1 MTRVGGVATGAL
13 GRTATALIALIVAL
27 SVALSASALADPG
40 GGNGGGSQ
48 GSAAPGNDKQ
58 SGNGGGSSQQTQAQ
72 APADSSTQAS
82 GGTRTSDQGG
92 GADKQPA
99 AAPADQAQQQS
110 EPADRSKS
118 SDTAEEARSDAPG
131 QAKRSPAETAT
142 PSPTVAAAP
151 APAVASPPA
160 AAPAPARQAPARRS
174 TTSTRSRSGPIGA
187 SGVASPPPPPVL
199 AGPIG
204 SSLGAGAGDSGSG
217 GSRGAGNGGAGDD
230 GNDDSAPLAPVVRT
244 VRDVVEVVPTGV
256 WLALGAAGLLVFLFA
271 LLTAIEARRA
281 RRLVRKQQLL
291 LADLGALQEA
301 ILPVVPQVVGGLELS
316 TAHRPFAGPA
326 AGGDF
331 RDVIPL
337 RDGRVA
343 VVVGDIAGHGPEGL
357 SKAALVRFTLRAH
370 LEAGADAREAL
381 AIAGAAMSDHFDDD
395 FATVAV
401 AVHDPGAATLTYA
414 TAAHD
419 APLVLGPGA
428 HEPVFASAT
437 PPLGAGGRTARRQ
450 TVVPFPANSLVCLL
464 TDGLLEARTRRG
476 LVGRDRLER
485 LLSELGPNAT
495 ADELFE
501 LVSAHATVQDD
512 VAICI
517 ARARVGED
525 TGRWRQE
532 ELHLSGGY
540 DATDEAASFLI
551 ACGVDAGDRLE
562 ALAAVH
568 VAGGHVVV
576 SVRMEDG
583 RPVDVTVRPTP
594 AQTPVA
600 A

>member
-1 MTRVGGVATGAL
+1 MTRVGGVATSL
-13 GRTATALIALIVAL
+13 FGRTATALIALLVAL

-40 GGNGGGSQ
+40 GGNGDGGSQ
-48 GSAAPGNDKQ
+48 ANSAPGHSKQ
-58 SGNGGGSSQQTQAQ
+58 NGSGPDQGQ
-72 APADSSTQAS
+72 APADSSTSAAP
-82 GGTRTSDQGG
+82 GTRASDQGG
-92 GADKQPA
+92 GADKQA
-99 AAPADQAQQQS
+99 TAAPADQSTQQS
-110 EPADRSKS
+110 APAGRSKS
-118 SDTAEEARSDAPG
+118 SDTAQEARSDAPG
-131 QAKRSPAETAT
+131 QAKRPPTAT
-142 PSPTVAAAP
+142 AAPTAAATTAPATAP
-151 APAVASPPA
+151 APAPA
-160 AAPAPARQAPARRS
+160 ATPAPARPATNRRS
-174 TTSTRSRSGPIGA
+174 GSSTRTRSRPIGA
-187 SGVASPPPPPVL
+187 SGVASPPPPPIL
-199 AGPIG
+199 AGP
-204 SSLGAGAGDSGSG
+204 LGATLGADSGSG
-217 GSRGAGNGGAGDD
+217 GSRSTGDSGAGDEG
-230 GNDDSAPLAPVVRT
+230 GNDDSTPLAPVVRT

-256 WLALGAAGLLVFLFA
+256 WFALGAAGLLVFLFA

-281 RRLVRKQQLL
+281 RRLVAKQQLL

-301 ILPVVPQVVGGLELS
+301 ILPVVPEVVGGLELS
-316 TAHRPFAGPA
+316 TAHRPSAGPA

-331 RDVIPL
+331 RDVVPL

-357 SKAALVRFTLRAH
+357 GKAALVRFTLRAH
-370 LEAGADAREAL
+370 LEAGADPREAL

-401 AVHDPGAATLTYA
+401 AVHDPVAASLTYA

-476 LVGRDRLER
+476 LVGRDRLQR

-517 ARARVGED
+517 ARARLGED
-525 TGRWRQE
+525 SGRWRQE

-576 SVRMEDG
+576 SVRIQDG
-583 RPVDVTVRPTP
+583 RPVDVTVRPIP